1 MSDGNGTA
9 SVNAAAIVRAA
20 DDAIITVAPDATITS
35 WNPGAERVYG
45 YGADEMVGQPL
56 SSIVPPEIRE
66 AEAALV
72 ARALSGAHVPAFD
85 TTRLHKQGNRL
96 VVSVSLVPLLDDAG
110 GVVGAA
116 SIGRNVTAQRA
127 LEAQLLQVKRMETV
141 GRLAGGIAQE
151 FNNIN
156 TAILGLVEFVLKDL
170 PPQSPVR
177 HDLEEV
183 TRQAHRGSRLAR
195 HLLAFS
201 GRQIIA
207 TDRVKVG
214 EMLRALEP
222 LLQRLASERIW
233 LTMDLGEVDPPVR
246 ADPSQLEVVIF
257 ELVQNACDAIG
268 ERGSIVISTRVAKA
282 SETPLAASVPP
293 DVDVVIIE
301 VRDSGGGMS
310 SRAAASAVEPF
321 FSTKP
326 SHGHLGLGLAMVYGV
341 MRQLGGSTAIHAAEG
356 DESGTVATLF
366 LPTAGGAERGAPEA
380 PSRAAGAR
388 AEREALLTP
397 SSSVPAI
404 SPHQLTGNETV
415 LVVEDEEPVRDV
427 ICRALR
433 GYGYNVLEAK
443 NGEDAITVAGRY
455 GAPVHIVVS
464 DVVMPEMDG
473 RALFEHL
480 RGWYPRLRFLFIS
493 GYARGNLGAEQ
504 LGSPATQFL
513 AKPFSMN
520 TLVSEVRRL
529 LDTPG
534 A

>member
-1 MSDGNGTA
+1 MSDGHATTSA
-9 SVNAAAIVRAA
+9 TAAAIVRAA
-20 DDAIITVAPDATITS
+20 DDAIITIAPDATIAS
-35 WNPGAERVYG
+35 WNPGAERIYG
-45 YGADEMVGQPL
+45 YAAAEIVGAPL
-56 SSIVPPEIRE
+56 SSIVPEEIRD

-72 ARALSGAHVPAFD
+72 ARALSGEHVPAFD

-96 VVSVSLVPLLDDAG
+96 VVSISFVPLLNDAG

-170 PPQSPVR
+170 PLQSPVR
-177 HDLEEV
+177 DDLEEI
-183 TRQAHRGSRLAR
+183 TQQAHRGSRLAR

-201 GRQIIA
+201 SRQIIT

-214 EMLRALEP
+214 HMLRTLEP

-233 LTMDLGEVDPPVR
+233 LTLDLGEMDPPVR
-246 ADPSQLEVVIF
+246 ADPSQLEVVVF

-268 ERGSIVISTRVAKA
+268 ERGSIVIGTRVTKA
-282 SETPLAASVPP
+282 SETPLAGSTPP
-293 DVDVVIIE
+293 ERDVVIIE
-301 VRDSGGGMS
+301 VRDSGAGAS
-310 SRAAASAVEPF
+310 LRPAASAPEPPY
-321 FSTKP
+321 STKP
-326 SHGHLGLGLAMVYGV
+326 SQGRLGLGLAMVYGV
-341 MRQLGGSTAIHAAEG
+341 MRQLGGSIAIHAAEG
-356 DESGTVATLF
+356 DLRGTVATLY
-366 LPTAGGAERGAPEA
+366 LPTAGGTDAAEVPSTVERAP
-380 PSRAAGAR
+380 AG
-388 AEREALLTP
+388 REALLTP
-397 SSSVPAI
+397 PSSAHAI

-473 RALFEHL
+473 RVLFEHL
-480 RGWYPRLRFLFIS
+480 RGWYPHIRFLFIS

-520 TLVSEVRRL
+520 TLVAEVRRL
-529 LDTPG
+529 LDAPR

>member
-1 MSDGNGTA
+1 MSDGTTMNPVT
-9 SVNAAAIVRAA
+9 AAAVVRAA
-20 DDAIITVAPDATITS
+20 DDAIVTIAPDRTITS

-45 YGADEMVGQPL
+45 YAAPEVVGKPL
-56 SSIVPPEIRE
+56 STIVPADIRA
-66 AEAALV
+66 AEEALV

-96 VVSVSLVPLLDDAG
+96 VVSVSFVPLQDDG
-110 GVVGAA
+110 GSIIGMA
-116 SIGRNVTAQRA
+116 SIARNVTAQRA

-170 PPQSPVR
+170 PPHSPVR
-177 HDLEEV
+177 DDLEEI
-183 TRQAHRGSRLAR
+183 TQQAHRGSRLAR

-201 GRQIIA
+201 GRQIIT
-207 TDRVKVG
+207 TDWVKAG
-214 EMLRALEP
+214 EMLRTLEP

-233 LTMDLGEVDPPVR
+233 LTLDLSEADPPVR

-282 SETPLAASVPP
+282 SETPIATAEPNA
-293 DVDVVIIE
+293 DVVVIE
-301 VRDSGGGMS
+301 VRDSGPGVS
-310 SRAAASAVEPF
+310 ARAAASAIEPF
-321 FSTKP
+321 YSTKP

-341 MRQLGGSTAIHAAEG
+341 MRQLGGSVSIHAAAG

-366 LPTAGGAERGAPEA
+366 LPTADVSAEVESAATSATAPREREPEA
-380 PSRAAGAR
+380 AAPHA
-388 AEREALLTP
+388 
-397 SSSVPAI
+397 VPAA
-404 SPHQLTGNETV
+404 SRHELTGSETV

-473 RALFEHL
+473 RVLFEHL
-480 RGWYPRLRFLFIS
+480 RGWYPHIRFLFIS
-493 GYARGNLGAEQ
+493 GYARGNIGAEQ
-504 LGSPATQFL
+504 LASPATQFL

-529 LDTPG
+529 LDTPRP
-534 A
+534 